1 MSINDVSSR
10 DDYLDSLENIMKEN
24 PDLFNALAN
33 DKFD

>member
-1 MSINDVSSR
+1 MSISDVISR
-10 DDYLDSLENIMKEN
+10 ARYLDNLESIMKEN

>member
-1 MSINDVSSR
+1 MSINDVNSR
-10 DDYLDSLENIMKEN
+10 VKYLDNLENIMKEN

>member
-10 DDYLDSLENIMKEN
+10 DDYLDNLESIMKEN
-24 PDLFNALAN
+24 LDLFNALAK